1 MAGSWKNTG
10 SWCIMV
16 RVRSGQLYSE
26 NLALLQDLIIYPPAR
41 LLAKLAIA
49 IEGMLRI
56 ITFGYL

>member
-1 MAGSWKNTG
+1 
-10 SWCIMV
+10 MV

-49 IEGMLRI
+49 IAIEVMLRI

>member
-1 MAGSWKNTG
+1 
-10 SWCIMV
+10 MV

>member
-1 MAGSWKNTG
+1 MAKSWKNTG

-16 RVRSGQLYSE
+16 RVRSGQLH
-26 NLALLQDLIIYPPAR
+26 LALLHDLIIYPPTC
-41 LLAKLAIA
+41 LLAKLLAIA